1 MITKGANI
9 IRSAISEGRFVFRVA
24 EVYLKK
30 EEQIEAL
37 AMIMV
42 LCLLVYSFAEWVIRK
57 GLFAPQDSGMV
68 HRHLS

>member
-1 MITKGANI
+1 
-9 IRSAISEGRFVFRVA
+9 
-24 EVYLKK
+24 LKK

-68 HRHLS
+68 HRHLSSSGVPL

>member
-1 MITKGANI
+1 
-9 IRSAISEGRFVFRVA
+9 
-24 EVYLKK
+24 LKK

-68 HRHLS
+68 HRHLSSSGVLCNRMCKKRLDRQDLP